1 MAALIHTREWLARL
15 AGALLG
21 ALAVLVIA
29 LVINVVGI
37 RITGSVGAWSHWLHQ
52 HLVHFAVWRGVLYGA
67 TACGW
72 WWMRR
77 RLLRREPDAA
87 TRARLARAEIA
98 SVIAIVAL
106 EATLIAQTP

>member
-1 MAALIHTREWLARL
+1 MAALMHTRRWLARL

-37 RITGSVGAWSHWLHQ
+37 RIAGSVGGWSHWLHQ

-87 TRARLARAEIA
+87 TRALA
-98 SVIAIVAL
+98 
-106 EATLIAQTP
+106 ATAKSPTLAGVKIPQ